1 MRGRNP
7 LAAWLLT
14 LAGIAAVAGA
24 ADGPTLVAPDGS
36 TSEWGSWLE
45 SHGRSAVVVWASW
58 TPQSDAA
65 LAALDGVAAACREL
79 GLSLVVIAVQE
90 PVEASRAA
98 LAERHVA
105 WLHDRHGAFL
115 KRYRLIRLPTL
126 VVIDRDGRVITE
138 MAVSSDAVRRWAAK

>member
-1 MRGRNP
+1 M
-7 LAAWLLT
+7 
-14 LAGIAAVAGA
+14 
-24 ADGPTLVAPDGS
+24 
-36 TSEWGSWLE
+36 
-45 SHGRSAVVVWASW
+45 VVWASW

-65 LAALDGVAAACREL
+65 LTALDGVATACREL

-138 MAVSSDAVRRWAAK
+138 MAVSADAVRRWAAK